1 MLYELD
7 PATVR
12 LLETIAVISIVPW
25 LTIMI
30 AALLMRQLRWF
41 GFGGK
46 YDG

>member
-1 MLYELD
+1 MLDLI

-12 LLETIAVISIVPW
+12 LMETVAVVSILPW
-25 LTIMI
+25 FTIVVS
-30 AALLMRQLRWF
+30 ALLMRQLRWF